1 MFYEEIIT
9 FLTSKGLSELV
20 SQGLATLII
29 IASISLVVIVINFI
43 TKKIILSFF
52 KRIAKSTSSSFDDL
66 LIKNKVPGLLSYIPS
81 LFFLFWII
89 PSYSNTLYLLIE
101 AFTVI
106 LFILTVRA
114 ILNTV
119 KDYFKSS
126 DSLKHI
132 PVDSYIQVIMIFI
145 WFVGII
151 LILSVLTGREVGT
164 FLASLG
170 ALSAIIILV
179 FRDTILG
186 FVSSIQITVNDTVRI
201 GDWITMKGSNA
212 DGNVIEV
219 NLSTVKVQNFD
230 NTITTIPT
238 YKLVSDSFINWRGM
252 SESDGRRIKRS
263 LLIKPSSIKFLNDEE
278 IESLKKIH
286 LLSDYI
292 KKIHKE
298 IKSYNS
304 SNQVDKSMLIN
315 GRNLTNLGI
324 FREYIQRYLK
334 EHPDTNDNLTM
345 MCRQLQPTA
354 QGIPIQIY
362 AFSKDKEW
370 TKYEALTSDIFD
382 HLLSSV
388 KYFNLECFE
397 LNQFPAQ

>member
-1 MFYEEIIT
+1 MFYEEIIR
-9 FLTSKGLSELV
+9 FLTSKGLSEVV
-20 SQGLATLII
+20 SQGIATLII
-29 IASISLVVIVINFI
+29 VASISLVVIVINFI

-89 PSYSNTLYLLIE
+89 PTYSNTLYLLIE

-151 LILSVLTGREVGT
+151 LILSILTGREVGT

-212 DGNVIEV
+212 DGTVIEV

-263 LLIKPSSIKFLNDEE
+263 LLIKPSSIKFLDDEE

-292 KKIHKE
+292 KKVEKE

-324 FREYIQRYLK
+324 FREYVQRYLK

>member
-1 MFYEEIIT
+1 
-9 FLTSKGLSELV
+9 
-20 SQGLATLII
+20 
-29 IASISLVVIVINFI
+29 
-43 TKKIILSFF
+43 
-52 KRIAKSTSSSFDDL
+52 
-66 LIKNKVPGLLSYIPS
+66 
-81 LFFLFWII
+81 
-89 PSYSNTLYLLIE
+89 
-101 AFTVI
+101 
-106 LFILTVRA
+106 
-114 ILNTV
+114 
-119 KDYFKSS
+119 
-126 DSLKHI
+126 
-132 PVDSYIQVIMIFI
+132 MIFI

-397 LNQFPAQ
+397 LNQFPVQ

>member
-9 FLTSKGLSELV
+9 FLTSKGLTELV

-29 IASISLVVIVINFI
+29 VASISLVVIVINFI

-263 LLIKPSSIKFLNDEE
+263 LLIKPSSIKFLDDEE

-324 FREYIQRYLK
+324 FREYVQRYLK
-334 EHPDTNDNLTM
+334 EHPDTTDNLTM

-397 LNQFPAQ
+397 LNQFPVQ

>member
-9 FLTSKGLSELV
+9 FLTSKGLSEVV

-29 IASISLVVIVINFI
+29 ITSISLVVIVINFI

-89 PSYSNTLYLLIE
+89 PTYSNTLYLLIE

-292 KKIHKE
+292 KEIHKE

>member
-9 FLTSKGLSELV
+9 FLTSKGLSEVV

-151 LILSVLTGREVGT
+151 LILSILTGREVGT

-212 DGNVIEV
+212 DGTVIEV

-263 LLIKPSSIKFLNDEE
+263 LLIKPSSIKFLDDQE

-292 KKIHKE
+292 KKVHKE
-298 IKSYNS
+298 IKSHNS

-324 FREYIQRYLK
+324 FREYVQRYLK

>member
-29 IASISLVVIVINFI
+29 VASISLVVIVINFI

-212 DGNVIEV
+212 DGTVIEV

-263 LLIKPSSIKFLNDEE
+263 LLIKPSSIKFLDDEE

-324 FREYIQRYLK
+324 FREYVQRYLK

-397 LNQFPAQ
+397 LNQFPVQ

>member
-9 FLTSKGLSELV
+9 FLTSKGLSALV
-20 SQGLATLII
+20 SKGLATFII
-29 IASISLVVIVINFI
+29 AASISLAVIVINFI
-43 TKKIILSFF
+43 TRKIILSFF
-52 KRIAKSTSSSFDDL
+52 KRIAKSTASSFDDL
-66 LIKNKVPGLLSYIPS
+66 LIKNKVPRLLSYTPS

-89 PSYSNTLYLLIE
+89 PSYFNAIYLLIE

-126 DSLKHI
+126 GSLKHI
-132 PVDSYIQVIMIFI
+132 PVDSYIQVVMIFM
-145 WFVGII
+145 WFVGIV
-151 LILSVLTGREVGT
+151 LILSILTGREVGT
-164 FLASLG
+164 FLASIG

-201 GDWITMKGSNA
+201 GDWITMKDSNA

-238 YKLVSDSFINWRGM
+238 YKLVSDSFVNWRGM
-252 SESDGRRIKRS
+252 DESDGRRIKRS
-263 LLIKPSSIKFLNDEE
+263 LLIKPSSIRFLNNEE

-292 KKIHKE
+292 NKIGKE
-298 IKSYNS
+298 INSFNS
-304 SNQVDKSMLIN
+304 SNQIDKSVLIN

-324 FREYIQRYLK
+324 FREYVQIYLK
-334 EHPDTNDNLTM
+334 EHPDTNDDLTM
-345 MCRQLQPTA
+345 MCRQLEPTA
-354 QGIPIQIY
+354 YGIPIQIY
-362 AFSKDKEW
+362 TFSKDKEW
-370 TKYEALTSDIFD
+370 TKYESITSDIFD

-388 KYFNLECFE
+388 KYFHLDCFE
-397 LNQFPAQ
+397 LNQYPGQ

>member
-29 IASISLVVIVINFI
+29 VASISLVVIVINFI

-52 KRIAKSTSSSFDDL
+52 KRIARSTSSSFDDL

-212 DGNVIEV
+212 DGTVIEV

-263 LLIKPSSIKFLNDEE
+263 LLIKPSSIKFLDDEE

-292 KKIHKE
+292 KKVHKE
-298 IKSYNS
+298 IKSHNS

-324 FREYIQRYLK
+324 FREYVQRYLK

>member
-29 IASISLVVIVINFI
+29 VASISLVVIVINFI

-52 KRIAKSTSSSFDDL
+52 KRIARSTSSSFDDL

>member
-9 FLTSKGLSELV
+9 FLTSKGISELV

-29 IASISLVVIVINFI
+29 IASITLVVIVINFI

-89 PSYSNTLYLLIE
+89 PTYSNTLYLLIE

-263 LLIKPSSIKFLNDEE
+263 LLIKPSSIKFLDDEE

-397 LNQFPAQ
+397 LNQFPVQ

>member
-9 FLTSKGLSELV
+9 FLTSKGLSEVV

-89 PSYSNTLYLLIE
+89 PSYSNTVYLLIE

-263 LLIKPSSIKFLNDEE
+263 LLIKPSSIKFLDDEE

-397 LNQFPAQ
+397 LNQFPVQ

>member
-1 MFYEEIIT
+1 MFYEEIIK

-29 IASISLVVIVINFI
+29 VASISLVVIVINFI

-89 PSYSNTLYLLIE
+89 PTYSNTLYLLIE

-397 LNQFPAQ
+397 LNQFPVQ

>member
-9 FLTSKGLSELV
+9 FLTSKGLSEVV

-29 IASISLVVIVINFI
+29 VASISLVVIVINFI

-89 PSYSNTLYLLIE
+89 PTYSNTLYLLIE

-324 FREYIQRYLK
+324 FREYVQRYLK

>member
-9 FLTSKGLSELV
+9 FLTSKGLSEVV

-292 KKIHKE
+292 KEIHKE

-324 FREYIQRYLK
+324 FREYVQRYLK

>member
-9 FLTSKGLSELV
+9 FLTSKGLSEVV

-89 PSYSNTLYLLIE
+89 PTYSNTLYLLIE

-106 LFILTVRA
+106 LFILTIRA

-263 LLIKPSSIKFLNDEE
+263 LLIKPSSIKFLDDEE

-397 LNQFPAQ
+397 LNQFPVQ

>member
-9 FLTSKGLSELV
+9 FLTSKGLSEVV

-29 IASISLVVIVINFI
+29 ITSISLVVIVINFI

-89 PSYSNTLYLLIE
+89 PTYSNTLYLLIE

-263 LLIKPSSIKFLNDEE
+263 LLIKPSSIKFLDDEE

-397 LNQFPAQ
+397 LNQFPVQ

>member
-9 FLTSKGLSELV
+9 FLTSKGLSEVV

-89 PSYSNTLYLLIE
+89 PTYSNTLYLLIE

-263 LLIKPSSIKFLNDEE
+263 LLIKPSSIKFLDDEE

-324 FREYIQRYLK
+324 FREYVQRYLK

>member
-9 FLTSKGLSELV
+9 FLTSKGLSEVV

-29 IASISLVVIVINFI
+29 VASISLVVIVINFI

-89 PSYSNTLYLLIE
+89 PTYSNTLYLLIE

>member
-9 FLTSKGLSELV
+9 FLTSKGLSALV
-20 SQGLATLII
+20 SKGLATFII
-29 IASISLVVIVINFI
+29 AASISLAVIVINFI
-43 TKKIILSFF
+43 TRKIILSFF
-52 KRIAKSTSSSFDDL
+52 KRIAKSTASSFDDL
-66 LIKNKVPGLLSYIPS
+66 LIKNKVPRLLSYTPS

-89 PSYSNTLYLLIE
+89 PSYFNAIYLLIE

-114 ILNTV
+114 VLNTV
-119 KDYFKSS
+119 KDYFKST

-132 PVDSYIQVIMIFI
+132 PVDSYIQVVMIFM
-145 WFVGII
+145 WFVGIV
-151 LILSVLTGREVGT
+151 LILSILTGREVGT
-164 FLASLG
+164 FLASIG

-201 GDWITMKGSNA
+201 GDWITMKDSNA

-238 YKLVSDSFINWRGM
+238 YKLVSDSFVNWRGM
-252 SESDGRRIKRS
+252 DESDGRRIKRS
-263 LLIKPSSIKFLNDEE
+263 LLIKPSSIRFLNNEE
-278 IESLKKIH
+278 IQSLKKIH

-292 KKIHKE
+292 NKIGKE
-298 IKSYNS
+298 INSFNS
-304 SNQVDKSMLIN
+304 SNQIDKSVLIN

-324 FREYIQRYLK
+324 FREYVQIYLK
-334 EHPDTNDNLTM
+334 EHPDTNDDLTM
-345 MCRQLQPTA
+345 MCRQLEPTA
-354 QGIPIQIY
+354 YGIPIQIY
-362 AFSKDKEW
+362 TFSKDKEW
-370 TKYEALTSDIFD
+370 TKYESITSDIFD

-388 KYFNLECFE
+388 KYFHLDCFE
-397 LNQFPAQ
+397 LSQYPGQ

>member
-9 FLTSKGLSELV
+9 FLTSKGLSEVV

-29 IASISLVVIVINFI
+29 VASISLVVIVINFI

-397 LNQFPAQ
+397 LNQFPVQ

>member
-9 FLTSKGLSELV
+9 FLTSKGLTELV

-29 IASISLVVIVINFI
+29 VASISLVVIVINFI

-263 LLIKPSSIKFLNDEE
+263 LLIKPSSIKFLDDEE

-324 FREYIQRYLK
+324 FREYVQRYLK

-397 LNQFPAQ
+397 LNQFPVQ

>member
-9 FLTSKGLSELV
+9 FLTSKGLSALV
-20 SQGLATLII
+20 SKGLAVFII
-29 IASISLVVIVINFI
+29 TASISLIVIVINFI
-43 TKKIILSFF
+43 TRKIILSFF
-52 KRIAKSTSSSFDDL
+52 KRIAKSTASSFDDL
-66 LIKNKVPGLLSYIPS
+66 LIKNKVPRLLSYTPS

-89 PSYSNTLYLLIE
+89 PSYFNTIYLLIE

-126 DSLKHI
+126 GSLKHI
-132 PVDSYIQVIMIFI
+132 PVDSYIQVVMIFM
-145 WFVGII
+145 WFVGIV
-151 LILSVLTGREVGT
+151 LILSILTGREVGT
-164 FLASLG
+164 FLASIG

-238 YKLVSDSFINWRGM
+238 YKLVSDSFVNWRGM
-252 SESDGRRIKRS
+252 DESDGRRIKRS
-263 LLIKPSSIKFLNDEE
+263 LLIKPSSIRFLNNEE

-292 KKIHKE
+292 NKIGKE
-298 IKSYNS
+298 INSFNS
-304 SNQVDKSMLIN
+304 SNQIDKSVLIN

-324 FREYIQRYLK
+324 FREYVQIYLK
-334 EHPDTNDNLTM
+334 EHPDTNDDLTM
-345 MCRQLQPTA
+345 MCRQLEPTA
-354 QGIPIQIY
+354 YGIPIQIY
-362 AFSKDKEW
+362 TFSKDKEW
-370 TKYEALTSDIFD
+370 TKYESITSDIFD

-388 KYFNLECFE
+388 KYFHLDCFE
-397 LNQFPAQ
+397 LSQYPAQ

>member
-9 FLTSKGLSELV
+9 FFTSIGLSELV

-29 IASISLVVIVINFI
+29 VASISLVVIVINFI

-89 PSYSNTLYLLIE
+89 PTYSNTLYLLIE

-263 LLIKPSSIKFLNDEE
+263 LLIKPSSIKFLDDEE

>member
-9 FLTSKGLSELV
+9 FLTSKGLSEVV

-29 IASISLVVIVINFI
+29 ITSISLVVIVINFI

>member
-9 FLTSKGLSELV
+9 FLTSKGLSEVV

-89 PSYSNTLYLLIE
+89 PSYSNPLYLLIE

-263 LLIKPSSIKFLNDEE
+263 LLIKPSSIKFLDDEE

>member
-9 FLTSKGLSELV
+9 FLTSKGLSEVV

-29 IASISLVVIVINFI
+29 IASITLVVIVINFI

-263 LLIKPSSIKFLNDEE
+263 LLIKPSSIKFLDDEE

-362 AFSKDKEW
+362 TFSKDKEW

-397 LNQFPAQ
+397 LNQFPVQ

>member
-9 FLTSKGLSELV
+9 FLTSKGLSVLV
-20 SQGLATLII
+20 SKGLAAFII
-29 IASISLVVIVINFI
+29 TASISLAVIVINFI
-43 TKKIILSFF
+43 TRKIILSFF
-52 KRIAKSTSSSFDDL
+52 KRIAKSTASSFDDL
-66 LIKNKVPGLLSYIPS
+66 LIKNKVPRLLSYTPS

-89 PSYSNTLYLLIE
+89 PSYFNAIYLLIE

-126 DSLKHI
+126 GSLKHI
-132 PVDSYIQVIMIFI
+132 PVDSYIQVVMIFM
-145 WFVGII
+145 WFVGIV
-151 LILSVLTGREVGT
+151 LILSILTGREVGT
-164 FLASLG
+164 FLASIG

-201 GDWITMKGSNA
+201 GDWITMKDSNA

-238 YKLVSDSFINWRGM
+238 YKLVSDSFVNWRGM
-252 SESDGRRIKRS
+252 DESDGRRIKRS
-263 LLIKPSSIKFLNDEE
+263 LLIKPSSIRFLNNEE

-292 KKIHKE
+292 NKISKE
-298 IKSYNS
+298 INSFNS
-304 SNQVDKSMLIN
+304 SNQIDKSVLIN

-324 FREYIQRYLK
+324 FREYVQIYLK
-334 EHPDTNDNLTM
+334 EHPDTNDDLTM
-345 MCRQLQPTA
+345 MCRQLEPTA
-354 QGIPIQIY
+354 YGIPIQIY
-362 AFSKDKEW
+362 TFSKDKEW
-370 TKYEALTSDIFD
+370 TKYESITSDIFD

-388 KYFNLECFE
+388 KYFHLDCFE
-397 LNQFPAQ
+397 LSQYPAQ

>member
-9 FLTSKGLSELV
+9 FLTSKGLSALV
-20 SQGLATLII
+20 SKGLAAFII
-29 IASISLVVIVINFI
+29 TASISLAVIVINFI
-43 TKKIILSFF
+43 TRKIILSFF
-52 KRIAKSTSSSFDDL
+52 KRIAKSTASSFDDL
-66 LIKNKVPGLLSYIPS
+66 LIKNKVPRLLSYTPS

-89 PSYSNTLYLLIE
+89 PSYFSAIYILIE

-126 DSLKHI
+126 GSLKHI
-132 PVDSYIQVIMIFI
+132 PVDSYIQVVMIFM
-145 WFVGII
+145 WFVGIV
-151 LILSVLTGREVGT
+151 LILSILTGREVGT
-164 FLASLG
+164 FLASIG

-201 GDWITMKGSNA
+201 GDWITMKDSNA

-238 YKLVSDSFINWRGM
+238 YKLVSDSFVNWRGM
-252 SESDGRRIKRS
+252 DESDGRRIKRS
-263 LLIKPSSIKFLNDEE
+263 LLIKPSSIRFLNNEE

-292 KKIHKE
+292 NKVGKE
-298 IKSYNS
+298 INSFNS
-304 SNQVDKSMLIN
+304 SNQIDKSVLIN

-324 FREYIQRYLK
+324 FREYVQIYLK
-334 EHPDTNDNLTM
+334 EHPDTNDDLTM
-345 MCRQLQPTA
+345 MCRQLEPTA
-354 QGIPIQIY
+354 YGIPIQIY
-362 AFSKDKEW
+362 TFSKDKEW
-370 TKYEALTSDIFD
+370 TKYESITSDIFD

-388 KYFNLECFE
+388 KYFHLDCFE
-397 LNQFPAQ
+397 LSQYPGQ

>member
-9 FLTSKGLSELV
+9 FLTSKGLSALV
-20 SQGLATLII
+20 SKGLASFII
-29 IASISLVVIVINFI
+29 AASISLAVIVINFI
-43 TKKIILSFF
+43 TRKIILSFF
-52 KRIAKSTSSSFDDL
+52 KRIAKSTASSFDDL
-66 LIKNKVPGLLSYIPS
+66 LIKNKVPRLLSYTPS

-89 PSYSNTLYLLIE
+89 PSYFNAIYILIE

-126 DSLKHI
+126 GSLKHI
-132 PVDSYIQVIMIFI
+132 PVDSYIQVVMIFM
-145 WFVGII
+145 WFVGIV
-151 LILSVLTGREVGT
+151 LILSILTGREVGT
-164 FLASLG
+164 FLASIG

-238 YKLVSDSFINWRGM
+238 YKLVSDSFVNWRGM
-252 SESDGRRIKRS
+252 DESDGRRIKRS
-263 LLIKPSSIKFLNDEE
+263 LLIKPSSIRFLNNEE

-292 KKIHKE
+292 NKIGKE
-298 IKSYNS
+298 INSFNS
-304 SNQVDKSMLIN
+304 SNQIDKSVLIN

-324 FREYIQRYLK
+324 FREYVQIYLK
-334 EHPDTNDNLTM
+334 EHPDTNDDLTM
-345 MCRQLQPTA
+345 MCRQLEPTA
-354 QGIPIQIY
+354 YGIPIQIY
-362 AFSKDKEW
+362 TFSKDKEW
-370 TKYEALTSDIFD
+370 TKYESITSDIFD

-388 KYFNLECFE
+388 KYFHLDCFE
-397 LNQFPAQ
+397 LSQYPGQ

>member
-29 IASISLVVIVINFI
+29 VASISLVVIVINFI

-263 LLIKPSSIKFLNDEE
+263 LLIKPSSIKFLDDEE

-324 FREYIQRYLK
+324 FREYVQRYLK

-397 LNQFPAQ
+397 LNQFPVQ

>member
-29 IASISLVVIVINFI
+29 VASISLVVIVINFI
-43 TKKIILSFF
+43 TKKMILSFF

-89 PSYSNTLYLLIE
+89 PTYSNTLYLLIE

-106 LFILTVRA
+106 LFILTIRA

-263 LLIKPSSIKFLNDEE
+263 LLIKPSSIKFLDDEE

-324 FREYIQRYLK
+324 FREYVQRYLK

-397 LNQFPAQ
+397 LNQFPVQ

>member
-9 FLTSKGLSELV
+9 FLTSKGLSALV
-20 SQGLATLII
+20 SKGLAAFII
-29 IASISLVVIVINFI
+29 TASISLAVIVINFI
-43 TKKIILSFF
+43 TRKIILSFF
-52 KRIAKSTSSSFDDL
+52 KRIAKSTASSFDDL
-66 LIKNKVPGLLSYIPS
+66 LIKNKVPRLLSYTPS
-81 LFFLFWII
+81 LFFLFWVI
-89 PSYSNTLYLLIE
+89 PSYFNTIYLLIE
-101 AFTVI
+101 AFTII

-126 DSLKHI
+126 GSLKHI
-132 PVDSYIQVIMIFI
+132 PVDSYIQVVMIFM
-145 WFVGII
+145 WFVGIV
-151 LILSVLTGREVGT
+151 LILSILTGREVGT
-164 FLASLG
+164 FLASIG

-201 GDWITMKGSNA
+201 GDWITMKDSNA

-238 YKLVSDSFINWRGM
+238 YKLVSDSFVNWRGM
-252 SESDGRRIKRS
+252 DESDGRRIKRS
-263 LLIKPSSIKFLNDEE
+263 LLIKPSSIRFLNNEE

-292 KKIHKE
+292 NKVGKE
-298 IKSYNS
+298 INSFNS
-304 SNQVDKSMLIN
+304 SNQIDKSVLIN

-324 FREYIQRYLK
+324 FREYVQIYLK
-334 EHPDTNDNLTM
+334 EHPDTNDDLTM
-345 MCRQLQPTA
+345 MCRQLEPTA
-354 QGIPIQIY
+354 YGIPIQIY
-362 AFSKDKEW
+362 TFSKDKEW
-370 TKYEALTSDIFD
+370 TKYESITSDIFD

-388 KYFNLECFE
+388 KYFHLDCFE
-397 LNQFPAQ
+397 LSQYPGQ

>member
-9 FLTSKGLSELV
+9 FLTSKGLSALV
-20 SQGLATLII
+20 SKGLAAFII
-29 IASISLVVIVINFI
+29 AASISLAVIVINFI
-43 TKKIILSFF
+43 TRKIILSFF
-52 KRIAKSTSSSFDDL
+52 KRIAKSTASSFDDL
-66 LIKNKVPGLLSYIPS
+66 LIKNKVPRLLSYTPS

-89 PSYSNTLYLLIE
+89 PSYFNAIYLLIE

-126 DSLKHI
+126 GSLKHI
-132 PVDSYIQVIMIFI
+132 PVDSYIQVVMIFM
-145 WFVGII
+145 WFVGIV
-151 LILSVLTGREVGT
+151 LILSILTGREVGT
-164 FLASLG
+164 FLASIG

-201 GDWITMKGSNA
+201 GDWITMKNSNA
-212 DGNVIEV
+212 DGDVIEI

-238 YKLVSDSFINWRGM
+238 YKLVSDSFVNWRGM
-252 SESDGRRIKRS
+252 DESDGRRIKRS
-263 LLIKPSSIKFLNDEE
+263 LLIKPSSIRFLNNEE

-292 KKIHKE
+292 NKIGKE
-298 IKSYNS
+298 INSFNS
-304 SNQVDKSMLIN
+304 SNQIDKSVLIN

-324 FREYIQRYLK
+324 FREYVQIYLK
-334 EHPDTNDNLTM
+334 EHPDTNDDLTM
-345 MCRQLQPTA
+345 MCRQLEPTA
-354 QGIPIQIY
+354 YGIPIQIY
-362 AFSKDKEW
+362 TFSKDKEW
-370 TKYEALTSDIFD
+370 TKYESITSDIFD

-388 KYFNLECFE
+388 KYFHLDCFE
-397 LNQFPAQ
+397 LSQYPGQ

>member
-9 FLTSKGLSELV
+9 FLTSKGLSEVV

-126 DSLKHI
+126 DSSKHI
-132 PVDSYIQVIMIFI
+132 PVDSYIQVILIFI

-292 KKIHKE
+292 KEIHKE

>member
-89 PSYSNTLYLLIE
+89 PTYSNTLYLLIE

-263 LLIKPSSIKFLNDEE
+263 LLIKPSSIKFLDDEE

-324 FREYIQRYLK
+324 FREYVQRYLK

-397 LNQFPAQ
+397 LNQFPVQ

>member
-29 IASISLVVIVINFI
+29 IASITLVVIVINFI

-263 LLIKPSSIKFLNDEE
+263 LLIKPSSIKFLDDEE

-397 LNQFPAQ
+397 LNQFPVQ